1 MDIWHIDPAT
11 LELIGTGVADPDPE
25 CPGQYLIPAFA
36 VASEPPPPEPG
47 HARRWALGSWVHVPD
62 HRGET
67 WWRSRGEPV
76 VIEHLGDPAEAGL
89 TPNEPPTPP
98 PTLEDRRS
106 ALIAAVNAKADA
118 LLALGAPVVLGDRTL
133 HVRLDDGSRSDLS
146 AMGATAIAV
155 AAGVA
160 SWPESYA
167 LGWITIENV
176 RVPMPALT
184 DGLALA
190 ASAGD
195 WYARIVQR
203 RRSLK
208 DELAAAPDEAALSEI
223 GIDEGWPA
231 EQAAS

>member
-1 MDIWHIDPAT
+1 MDIWHYDRET
-11 LELIGTGVADPDPE
+11 GELLGAGAADPDPE
-25 CPGQYLIPAFA
+25 RAGRWLHPAFSTTTA
-36 VASEPPPPEPG
+36 PPPKEPG
-47 HARRWALGSWVHVPD
+47 RARVWAGEEWAQVAD

-76 VIEHLGDPAEAGL
+76 VIGHLGDPAEAGL
-89 TPNEPPTPP
+89 TPDEPPAPP
-98 PTLEDRRS
+98 PTLEGRRS

-167 LGWITIENV
+167 LGWITIENI
-176 RVPMPALT
+176 RVPMPTLI

-195 WYARIVQR
+195 WYARIVQNR
-203 RRSLK
+203 RDLK
-208 DELAAAPDEAALSEI
+208 DAIAAAADDAELTAI
-223 GIDEGWPA
+223 DIDEGWPA
-231 EQAAS
+231 